1 VLKAFVFHLDPQ
13 GGRRK
18 TARWF
23 VPASKDEF
31 EQELPAE
38 WEGICSYLCKQLA
51 LAFLHT
57 LIFKK
62 LQLV

>member
-1 VLKAFVFHLDPQ
+1 MAFTGSDKSLHLDYLTDPQ

-23 VPASKDEF
+23 VPAGKGDF

-38 WEGICSYLCKQLA
+38 WEGW
-51 LAFLHT
+51 F
-57 LIFKK
+57 IFTFF
-62 LQLV
+62 